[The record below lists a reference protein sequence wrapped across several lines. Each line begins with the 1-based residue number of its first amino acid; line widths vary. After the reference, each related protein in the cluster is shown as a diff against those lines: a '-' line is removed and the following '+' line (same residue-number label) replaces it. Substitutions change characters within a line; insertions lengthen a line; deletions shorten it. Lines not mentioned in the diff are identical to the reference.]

1 MAAGVL
7 RCLFLAVPWVG
18 LLSVI
23 VAFLG
28 HAFLG
33 HAFLGH
39 FLVDNVKEK
48 GFRAL
53 Q

>member
-33 HAFLGH
+33 H
-39 FLVDNVKEK
+39 FLVDNVKKK